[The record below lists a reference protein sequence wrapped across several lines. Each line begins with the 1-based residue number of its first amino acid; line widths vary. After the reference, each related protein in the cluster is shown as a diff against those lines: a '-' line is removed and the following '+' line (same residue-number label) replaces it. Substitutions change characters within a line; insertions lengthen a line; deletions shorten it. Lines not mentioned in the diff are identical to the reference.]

1 MLTPMRVGVR
11 GEKPRYQEGL
21 LTPTLSPLKSGERE
35 SDRFCG
41 TVALQLIGTCS
52 ACGTQKHSDYVL
64 RERGLRD
71 LNHADALHRR
81 MGAAVATML

>member
-1 MLTPMRVGVR
+1 MFEEDDSDRQVR
-11 GEKPRYQEGL
+11 YVNAYDP
-21 LTPTLSPLKSGERE
+21 SPLPAKSGERE